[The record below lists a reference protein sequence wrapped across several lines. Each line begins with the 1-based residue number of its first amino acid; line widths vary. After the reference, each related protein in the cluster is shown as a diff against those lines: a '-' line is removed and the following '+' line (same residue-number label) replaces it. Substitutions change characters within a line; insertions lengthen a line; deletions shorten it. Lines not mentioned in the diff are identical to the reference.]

1 MEVLCNTNGGKEMN
15 DDLHSNDKEN
25 IIKLGKLLRARRE
38 ALGLS
43 LREAARRADVDKGT
57 ISHIEQGHIR
67 NPGADVLMAIAQVL
81 RIPMSDLL
89 AVAGWMPKNELPT
102 LTPYLRTKYNLTP
115 EETRELEEE
124 FARIAREKG
133 ISFNE
138 YEGP

>member
-1 MEVLCNTNGGKEMN
+1 MN
-15 DDLHSNDKEN
+15 EDLHINDNEN
-25 IIKLGKLLRARRE
+25 IIKLGKLLRSRRE

-67 NPGADVLMAIAQVL
+67 NPGADILMAIAQVL
-81 RIPMSDLL
+81 RMPMSDLL

-115 EETRELEEE
+115 SAMQELEEH
-124 FARIAREKG
+124 FARLAREEG

-138 YEGP
+138 YDGPLDGEDEAIS